1 MNAAQRRLLVAAL
14 FLSPVLLTAS
24 ELLRLRVDGAYA
36 ENEADPVADAAS
48 HLAAVAGNLTTWR
61 TAGFLTLGFVVVWGV
76 ALIGMAA
83 LLAERKPRLGA
94 VGSLVAVLAIVGSA
108 LHLGFYYLPLGQ
120 FATAPDA
127 ELAARA
133 AALDGH
139 DPLATVALLLFLAS
153 ALAPIFLAIGLWR
166 AGVLPWWAM
175 IAVLA
180 WFGSAMLGAEQQSA
194 ALLNLLLL
202 VPAAVLGRRLAQD
215 PTQSAPAIPAPA

>member
-1 MNAAQRRLLVAAL
+1 LA
-14 FLSPVLLTAS
+14 
-24 ELLRLRVDGAYA
+24 LLR
-36 ENEADPVADAAS
+36 PSTS

-61 TAGFLTLGFVVVWGV
+61 AAGFLTLGFVVVWGV
-76 ALIGMAA
+76 ALIGMAG

-127 ELAARA
+127 ELA
-133 AALDGH
+133 
-139 DPLATVALLLFLAS
+139 TVALLLFLAS
-153 ALAPIFLAIGLWR
+153 ALAPVFLAIGLWR
-166 AGVLPWWAM
+166 AGVLPRWAM

-180 WFGSAMLGAEQQSA
+180 WFGTAMLGTEQRPA

-202 VPAAVLGRRLAQD
+202 VPAAVLARRLTQD
-215 PTQSAPAIPAPA
+215 PTHSAPAIPAPA